1 MSTQSHIFNPHNHSF
16 DERIR
21 SYKSVLD
28 AYRNLEASRAY
39 QDDQEWA
46 DRLGTAEDMT
56 HAEMVI
62 ENSLKVVMDFVMPS
76 EIVEAIG
83 KGLLTSDDA
92 QLIAQIERQQDIQS
106 FREDKQAD
114 TEQNQQRFG
123 KNRFKS

>member
-28 AYRNLEASRAY
+28 AYRNLEASRTY
-39 QDDQEWA
+39 QDDPEWA
-46 DRLGTAEDMT
+46 DRLGTEEDMN

-62 ENSLKVVMDFVMPS
+62 ENSLKVAMDFVMPS

-92 QLIAQIERQQDIQS
+92 QLIAQIERQQEMQS
-106 FREDKQAD
+106 IRE
-114 TEQNQQRFG
+114 EQRLSDSHESHLN
-123 KNRFKS
+123 FKRS